1 MKHGKDDGIHPP
13 SLETDDPL
21 HFFLEAPSSLAL
33 GGDARFSVNL
43 LNPSDH
49 DKEVQLAVGLQAVYY
64 NGVLAAKLWTKK
76 LVLTLSANS
85 GNSLRPPLPRHSTHP
100 APTLGRQQP
109 YSTPC
114 RSEETASSPWCA
126 LSLFFSLSLSHSTH
140 IY

>member
-76 LVLTLSANS
+76 LVLTLRANS
-85 GNSLRPPLPRHSTHP
+85 GNSLRPPSPDTPHTQLPPWAGSSHTAPP
-100 APTLGRQQP
+100 ADLKR
-109 YSTPC
+109 
-114 RSEETASSPWCA
+114 
-126 LSLFFSLSLSHSTH
+126 
-140 IY
+140 